1 MTEPALREQFH
12 AAYADVH
19 LPDPLDTVLRRGRRL
34 RRARRAPLLVG
45 VTAVAASVVLL
56 GGLPGSSTPSAFAA
70 WTATPRLLTP
80 ADTAAI
86 TASCQDGNGPLPATA
101 ISDARG
107 DFAFTLFTDGV
118 RAVSCQRY
126 DRDGLWR
133 QGGSSSVEVTQR
145 QQVLDNTVAVS
156 LEAASDLTIQNDHAA
171 SVWGWA
177 APRAARIVV
186 VADGLITEATVDKGV
201 FAAWWP
207 HSGPTSTGGRLT
219 AYDSAGTPLRTITFP
234 LKAR

>member
-1 MTEPALREQFH
+1 MTEPALREQLH

-107 DFAFTLFTDGV
+107 DFAFTLFTDGI
-118 RAVSCQRY
+118 RAVSCERY
-126 DRDGLWR
+126 HRGGFWR
-133 QGGSSSVEVTQR
+133 EGGSSSLAVTQR
-145 QQVLDNTVAVS
+145 EQVLNNTVAIS
-156 LEAASDLTIQNDHAA
+156 LEQASDLTNHNDHAA

-186 VADGLITEATVDKGV
+186 TADGHTTQATVHDGV

-207 HSGPTSTGGRLT
+207 HNGRNSTGGRLT
-219 AYDSAGTPLRTITFP
+219 AYDSGGTPLRTITLP
-234 LKAR
+234 PGM